1 MESTRGERILL
12 CGIFLVMMPL
22 VGCRQLG
29 VRMEIQNANRAY
41 AQRRYDVALEHYLAA
56 RQIDPSM
63 VDLDRLIGYCY
74 IGRFEPENETK
85 ENQQVAD
92 QAIESLKRYL
102 VARPDDLIARDTLI
116 SLFLAADRNAQA
128 IGFFADHLKKHPGD
142 LDAAKSIATL
152 SAKAGDFPGALH
164 WYREITLLDG
174 RNPEAFYIYG
184 VVIYEKVHKRPDL
197 IEAANLTLIEEGK
210 TALGRA
216 IQLRPDYFEALVYL
230 NLLYREQANRL
241 EGDDPRRLE
250 LETQAEEL
258 RERAIAI
265 QQARKAAGRKP

>member
-1 MESTRGERILL
+1 MESKRSERILL
-12 CGIFLVMMPL
+12 CGILLAMVPL

-41 AQRRYDVALEHYLAA
+41 NQRRFDVALEHYLAA

-74 IGRFEPENETK
+74 IGRFEPENEAK
-85 ENQQVAD
+85 ENQQLAD
-92 QAIESLKRYL
+92 QAIESLNRYL
-102 VARPDDLIARDTLI
+102 VARPDDLIARDALI
-116 SLFLAADRNAQA
+116 SLFLAADRDSQA

-152 SAKAGDFPGALH
+152 YAKAGDFPGALH
-164 WYREITLLDG
+164 WYGEITRLDG

-184 VVIYEKVHKRPDL
+184 VVIYEKVHKRPDV
-197 IEAANLTLIEEGK
+197 IEASNLTLIEEGK

-230 NLLYREQANRL
+230 NLLYREQAKRVE
-241 EGDDPRRLE
+241 EGDPRRLE
-250 LETQAEEL
+250 LETKAEEL
-258 RERAIAI
+258 REQAIAI
-265 QQARKAAGRKP
+265 QQARKAAGQKP

>member
-1 MESTRGERILL
+1 MASDRSGRRHRLL
-12 CGIFLVMMPL
+12 
-22 VGCRQLG
+22 
-29 VRMEIQNANRAY
+29 
-41 AQRRYDVALEHYLAA
+41 
-56 RQIDPSM
+56 
-63 VDLDRLIGYCY
+63 
-74 IGRFEPENETK
+74 
-85 ENQQVAD
+85 
-92 QAIESLKRYL
+92 
-102 VARPDDLIARDTLI
+102 
-116 SLFLAADRNAQA
+116 ADRNAQA

-184 VVIYEKVHKRPDL
+184 VVIYEKVHKRPDV

-216 IQLRPDYFEALVYL
+216 IQLRSDYFEALVYL

-258 RERAIAI
+258 RERAMPISIGGCQNGFPVSRRSISANCS
-265 QQARKAAGRKP
+265 ALLRR

>member
-1 MESTRGERILL
+1 MKSTRGERIFL
-12 CGIFLVMMPL
+12 CGILLVAMPL

-164 WYREITLLDG
+164 WYREITLLD
-174 RNPEAFYIYG
+174 A
-184 VVIYEKVHKRPDL
+184 VVLLAVFGGLMAWTIWQGLRKKED
-197 IEAANLTLIEEGK
+197 
-210 TALGRA
+210 ALGTEMEQELDVRTMPIRRA
-216 IQLRPDYFEALVYL
+216 VFWLVVGLALLSVAPSSGG
-230 NLLYREQANRL
+230 RTTSRL
-241 EGDDPRRLE
+241 SS
-250 LETQAEEL
+250 T
-258 RERAIAI
+258 
-265 QQARKAAGRKP
+265 